1 MPNGPLLGYRVSWT
15 AYPHKRDPTARN
27 TTMTW
32 LLLSELEQYTQYR
45 VVVNAYSNVHGD
57 GPDSTVVGYISEV
70 SK

>member
-15 AYPHKRDPTARN
+15 AYPHKCEPTAMN
-27 TTMTW
+27 TTMTS

-45 VVVNAYSNVHGD
+45 VVVNAYADEHGD
-57 GPDSTVVGYISEV
+57 GPQSLVVGYISEV